1 MDNDRLKNYILVGFM
16 GSGKTRIGRELA
28 KMADMTFYDTD
39 ELIEKAAGK
48 KIRQIFRE
56 EGEASFRERE
66 TKLIRGLVD
75 AHSEGGV
82 YSTGGGLA
90 MREENRKLLHQ
101 LGTVIFL
108 DIDFDTAWSRLQND
122 TKRPLLQTPDRAGT
136 ILRLLDERR
145 PLYLDAADL
154 IVRADN
160 TAPRHKVKEILTR
173 SAQAGKSD

>member
-1 MDNDRLKNYILVGFM
+1 
-16 GSGKTRIGRELA
+16 
-28 KMADMTFYDTD
+28 
-39 ELIEKAAGK
+39 
-48 KIRQIFRE
+48 
-56 EGEASFRERE
+56 
-66 TKLIRGLVD
+66 
-75 AHSEGGV
+75 
-82 YSTGGGLA
+82 